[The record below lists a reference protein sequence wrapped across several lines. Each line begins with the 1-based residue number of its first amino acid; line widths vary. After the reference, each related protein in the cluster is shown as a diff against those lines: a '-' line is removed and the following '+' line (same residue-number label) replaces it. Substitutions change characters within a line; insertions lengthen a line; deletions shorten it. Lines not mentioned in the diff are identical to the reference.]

1 MLSLITKMILFFNVY
16 IIGKHSFKR
25 SNIFRD
31 VINTLDSINRQYLV
45 HNAFCCVIM
54 SRPVTKRETEVK
66 LKYGFQL

>member
-54 SRPVTKRETEVK
+54 SRPVSVYEALLQKK
-66 LKYGFQL
+66 KPA